1 MAGATVL
8 IEEEHAAS
16 ALRVSGL
23 AGSLRVDAHNR
34 RDIRL
39 ELRGSAE
46 ALGRVRREV
55 RGDRLEVIAEPG
67 PGGVTTVIS
76 GRNNIVIA
84 TPGARATQIIGGV
97 ATAVGGGAPQP
108 PLAVQAYMP
117 AGAPLIVEGMVG
129 ELTVE
134 GVDGPVELELAGGSA
149 RLDRVAGGRLAV
161 VGGSRI
167 EVGEADRRSGA
178 RRCAAPATWWSIRPP
193 SATLEVAI
201 SGTGNVTVGG
211 SAQQARSRSPG
222 VGNVSG
228 RRGARAPA
236 GPRSPAS
243 ARSTSATGER
253 AAPARLR
260 PAAPPMV
267 GATTTAQRNPGVAHA
282 SQLGSGRLRDHDR
295 GARGAGAEHA
305 RRPRTPRS
313 TSSGRR
319 TAR

>member
-1 MAGATVL
+1 MRAHHPWLLGLLALGLGSAALPAAAGATVL

-16 ALRVSGL
+16 ALRVAGL
-23 AGSLRVDAHNR
+23 AGSLRVGAHNR
-34 RDIRL
+34 PDIRL

-97 ATAVGGGAPQP
+97 ATTVGGSALQP
-108 PLAVQAYMP
+108 TLAVQAYMP

-167 EVGEADRRSGA
+167 EVGEATGDLVLAVQGAGDVVVDR
-178 RRCAAPATWWSIRPP
+178 AALG
-193 SATLEVAI
+193 TLEVAI

-211 SAQQARSRSPG
+211 SAQQAQLAVAG
-222 VGNVSG
+222 VGNVSVDEVRERPQVRITGIG
-228 RRGARAPA
+228 RIDIG
-236 GPRSPAS
+236 
-243 ARSTSATGER
+243 
-253 AAPARLR
+253 
-260 PAAPPMV
+260 
-267 GATTTAQRNPGVAHA
+267 NW
-282 SQLGSGRLRDHDR
+282 
-295 GARGAGAEHA
+295 
-305 RRPRTPRS
+305 
-313 TSSGRR
+313 
-319 TAR
+319 